1 MSAPVTPRASTPA
14 RRALASFA
22 TPPAVARRRVAQAA
36 SPPSDGDF
44 AEELFFSPRAITT
57 PSPHPLRNFR
67 SHPQTPMTSA
77 SFSSGT
83 SVPLLAFSP
92 GSRSQSV
99 AVSSSSIGSW

>member
-57 PSPHPLRNFR
+57 PSPHPLRNFH
-67 SHPQTPMTSA
+67 SHPQTPITSA
-77 SFSSGT
+77 SNRSASFG
-83 SVPLLAFSP
+83 PLLPFSP
-92 GSRSQSV
+92 GSGSESV

>member
-1 MSAPVTPRASTPA
+1 MSAPVTPRAPTPA
-14 RRALASFA
+14 HRALASFA
-22 TPPAVARRRVAQAA
+22 TPPRLQRLREVAQAA

-92 GSRSQSV
+92 VSSQSV
-99 AVSSSSIGSW
+99 AVSSSTGSW